1 MAIKIEGFTDN
12 TAAIDIVK
20 SHGASGKSK
29 HFERWVTYVRD
40 LYHRGIIKVHHLV
53 TDKMP
58 ADIFTKPLPH
68 QSFTLFRSMLLNM

>member
-1 MAIKIEGFTDN
+1 MLQWITQ

-40 LYHRGIIKVHHLV
+40 LYQRGILKVSHLV

-58 ADIFTKPLPH
+58 ADIFTKPLPYS
-68 QSFTLFRSMLLNM
+68 SFTTHRNTLLNNYN